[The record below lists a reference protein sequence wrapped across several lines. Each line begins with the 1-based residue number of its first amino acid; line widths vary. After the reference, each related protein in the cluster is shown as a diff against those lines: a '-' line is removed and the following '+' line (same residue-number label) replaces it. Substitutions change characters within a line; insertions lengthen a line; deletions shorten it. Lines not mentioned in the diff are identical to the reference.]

1 MARRNGGLRTVKA
14 VRHDLAQ
21 LRTDVNS
28 LISRVGRT
36 GLGGL
41 DATGGQVGH
50 VRRNAAR
57 AYGQLSRRAQRYG
70 RSVGRTI
77 NAYPMQTAA
86 IAAVAGAVVV
96 GAMIGRLIG
105 RED

>member
-36 GLGGL
+36 GFGL
-41 DATGGQVGH
+41 DSAGGQVAQ

-57 AYGQLSRRAQRYG
+57 AYGQLSRRAQRYS

-77 NAYPMQTAA
+77 NTYPMQTAA
-86 IAAVAGAVVV
+86 IAAFAGAVVV
-96 GAMIGRLIG
+96 GAMIGRLMG

>member
-1 MARRNGGLRTVKA
+1 MARRNGGLQTVKA

-28 LISRVGRT
+28 LMSRVGRA
-36 GLGGL
+36 GFGL
-41 DATGGQVGH
+41 DAAGGQMTLA
-50 VRRNAAR
+50 RRNARR

-77 NAYPMQTAA
+77 NSYPMQTAA

>member
-28 LISRVGRT
+28 LMSRVGRARF
-36 GLGGL
+36 GLEPR
-41 DATGGQVGH
+41 GQVAQ
-50 VRRNAAR
+50 VRRNALR

-77 NAYPMQTAA
+77 NTYPVQTAA

>member
-28 LISRVGRT
+28 LISRVGRS
-36 GLGGL
+36 GFGF
-41 DATGGQVGH
+41 DSGGQVAQ

-77 NAYPMQTAA
+77 NTYPMQTAA

-96 GAMIGRLIG
+96 GAMIGRLMG

>member
-1 MARRNGGLRTVKA
+1 MQTVKA

-28 LISRVGRT
+28 LMSRVGRA
-36 GLGGL
+36 GLSF
-41 DATGGQVGH
+41 DAGGQMAQ
-50 VRRNAAR
+50 VRRNAGR
-57 AYGQLSRRAQRYG
+57 AYGQLSRHAQRYG

-77 NAYPMQTAA
+77 NEHPMQTAA
-86 IAAVAGAVVV
+86 IAAVGAAVF
-96 GAMIGRLIG
+96 GAMIGRLMG

>member
-1 MARRNGGLRTVKA
+1 MARRNGNGGLKTVKA

-28 LISRVGRT
+28 LMSRVGRAS
-36 GLGGL
+36 LGF
-41 DATGGQVGH
+41 DASEQMDQ

-77 NAYPMQTAA
+77 NAHPVQTAA
-86 IAAVAGAVVV
+86 IAAAGAVVV
-96 GAMIGRLIG
+96 GAVIGR
-105 RED
+105 

>member
-28 LISRVGRT
+28 LMTRVGRARF
-36 GLGGL
+36 GL
-41 DATGGQVGH
+41 DSGGQVAQ

-77 NAYPMQTAA
+77 NTYPMQTAA

-96 GAMIGRLIG
+96 GAMLGRLMG

>member
-1 MARRNGGLRTVKA
+1 MARKNGGLQTVKA

-28 LISRVGRT
+28 LMNRVGRASFSF
-36 GLGGL
+36 
-41 DATGGQVGH
+41 DAGGQVAQM
-50 VRRNAAR
+50 RRNAAR
-57 AYGQLSRRAQRYG
+57 TYGQLSRRAQRYG
-70 RSVGRTI
+70 RSVGHTI
-77 NAYPMQTAA
+77 NTYPVQTAA

-96 GAMIGRLIG
+96 GAMIGRLMG

>member
-28 LISRVGRT
+28 LMSRVGRA
-36 GLGGL
+36 GLSF
-41 DATGGQVGH
+41 DAGGQVAQ

-57 AYGQLSRRAQRYG
+57 AYGQLSRHATRYG
-70 RSVGRTI
+70 RTVGRTI
-77 NAYPMQTAA
+77 NDHPMQMAA
-86 IAAVAGAVVV
+86 IAAVGAAVV
-96 GAMIGRLIG
+96 GAMIGRLMG
-105 RED
+105 RDD